1 MCQILSEVPKSS
13 RESTEEANSLHGNTW
28 SSQGKGKSKGNTC
41 RFGILDGD
49 QVLEWESTRGK
60 SVCADLGMKERKPF
74 KSSSFAQKRSI
85 QAKCSEA
92 LQAFVMTL
100 AFTV

>member
-28 SSQGKGKSKGNTC
+28 SSQGRGKSKGNTC
-41 RFGILDGD
+41 RFGVLDGD

-60 SVCADLGMKERKPF
+60 SVCADLGMKERNPLKVAHLLRKEVSRPNALRLYKP
-74 KSSSFAQKRSI
+74 
-85 QAKCSEA
+85 
-92 LQAFVMTL
+92 L
-100 AFTV
+100 